1 MTGKNG
7 LIKQPPDIIVVGIIL
22 GRTGV
27 LGDKHL
33 LGHNL
38 KATLA
43 TSAVREVFRDWCF
56 REGPSFRVNAASSI
70 TKFEALKL
78 LVEGDPTHCYA
89 AAIRFLSSRGTG

>member
-1 MTGKNG
+1 MYR
-7 LIKQPPDIIVVGIIL
+7 IL
-22 GRTGV
+22 LLLRV
-27 LGDKHL
+27 LEM
-33 LGHNL
+33 NL

-56 REGPSFRVNAASSI
+56 REGPSFRVNAASI

-89 AAIRFLSSRGTG
+89 AAIRFLSVRGTG